1 MWVLVTVDNHGLIH
15 NLVGPFDS
23 EDAAFG
29 HLDRWEEFYADLER
43 DIIKE
48 YSDYGAYADTEVL
61 FMNHP
66 EKMWS

>member
-1 MWVLVTVDNHGLIH
+1 MWVLITQDNHGVIH

-23 EDAAFG
+23 EEAAFR

-43 DIIKE
+43 DISRDDPS
-48 YSDYGAYADTEVL
+48 YSTFCDTEVL

-66 EKMWS
+66 DEMWS